1 MTKTHTSYMNTNH
14 SNILNPSI
22 KLFNA
27 SSLVGSINK
36 LSLITENEERLGK
49 KNTNIFKRKN
59 LKHLFLNNFNLNEMN
74 QF

>member
-27 SSLVGSINK
+27 SFLVGSINK

-49 KNTNIFKRKN
+49 KNTNIFKKN
-59 LKHLFLNNFNLNEMN
+59 IWNYCF
-74 QF
+74 